1 MTTRTLDHDGFSSLA
16 AEFIELFDAW
26 NSPADQ
32 WTDSR
37 FDELSRR
44 AFEVQYAGNVSYRK
58 YCDARG
64 VTTADVSCWRD
75 PPCVPTAAFRVV
87 DLVVGRTTDARLEF
101 RTSGTTGG
109 SAGRGRHLVREPALY
124 RASLRSAFRTLVLPE
139 NTTRNIIT
147 LLPSF
152 TYSPDSSL
160 GWMLKDIREA
170 MGGPRSESV
179 ATSGGIDW
187 ARLEAV
193 LLAAAAEAPVLI
205 MGTTLAFA
213 EWWSRLE
220 SGASAAPALPVGSM
234 LMDTGGTKGRAGV
247 DRPLMMRRLRTRLN
261 VPEDGVVSEFGMTE
275 LLSQR
280 YSRGDHP
287 GPFAG
292 PPWLR
297 TRVLDPV
304 TLDEV
309 PAGKAGILCHFD
321 LANLGSV
328 CSVLTEDL
336 GRVSGEGIELLGR
349 SAGAPPRGCSLS
361 TAEILE
367 AQRNA

>member
-1 MTTRTLDHDGFSSLA
+1 MTTRTFDHDGFSSLA
-16 AEFIELFDAW
+16 AEFIGLFDAW
-26 NSPADQ
+26 DSRAHH
-32 WTDSR
+32 WADSR

-44 AFEVQYAGNVSYRK
+44 AFEVQYEGNVSYRK

-64 VTTADVSCWRD
+64 VTPSDVSCWRD
-75 PPCVPTAAFRVV
+75 PPCVPTGAFRVV
-87 DLVVGRTTDARLEF
+87 DLIVGRTTDARLEF

-124 RASLRSAFRTLVLPE
+124 RASLRSAFRNLVIPDKKP
-139 NTTRNIIT
+139 RNIIT
-147 LLPSF
+147 LLPAF
-152 TYSPDSSL
+152 TYLPDSSL

-170 MGGPRSESV
+170 LGGPLSESV
-179 ATSGGIDW
+179 ATPGGIDW
-187 ARLEAV
+187 GRLEAV
-193 LLAAAAEAPVLI
+193 LRAAAAEAPVLI

-220 SGASAAPALPVGSM
+220 SGACAAPALPVGSI
-234 LMDTGGTKGRAGV
+234 LVDTGGTKGRAGV
-247 DRPLMMRRLRTRLN
+247 DRPVMMRKLRTRLN
-261 VPEDGVVSEFGMTE
+261 VPDGGVVSEFGMTE

-280 YSRGDHP
+280 YARGDHP

-309 PAGKAGILCHFD
+309 PVGKPGILCHFD

-328 CSVLTEDL
+328 CAVLTEDL
-336 GRVSGEGIELLGR
+336 GRARGDEIELIGR